1 MPMQYTF
8 HLPEIQ
14 KDNGT
19 KFELFTAQLSTGSV
33 QLTSATQQQQTEAN
47 QVGWGNTLHY
57 WEADINVTLRPH
69 AETQDKKTR
78 RKK

>member
-8 HLPEIQ
+8 HLQEIQ

-33 QLTSATQQQQTEAN
+33 QLTLASQQQQTEAN
-47 QVGWGNTLHY
+47 QVG
-57 WEADINVTLRPH
+57 
-69 AETQDKKTR
+69 
-78 RKK
+78 